1 MTFRRLLLLALSVA
15 ALCFGQD
22 GFYLKTGD
30 RVVFYGD
37 SITDQRLYT
46 TFTETYVLTRFP
58 ELRVAFIHSG
68 WGGDRVTGGGG
79 GPVDVRLQRDVLAYR
94 PTVMT
99 IMLGMND
106 GGYRAFDTKLFDTFS
121 TGYQHIVDTVR
132 STLPDIRITAI
143 EPSPFDDVTRPPKF
157 EGGYNAVLLRY
168 SEFIKQLAQR
178 DKLTVADLNT
188 PVVLMLAKATQSDPE
203 LAQKILPD
211 RVHPGPAGHLIMA
224 EALLKAWNA
233 PPIVTSVEI
242 DAQGS
247 GKIAAHANTEI
258 SDLKQGGTLS
268 WTQLDR
274 ALPMPVDMK
283 DATVALAI
291 HSSDFMDA
299 LDKETLK
306 VANLPGAKYSLKIDG
321 MDAGAFTKEEW
332 ARGINLATLP
342 TPMMQQAASVHVLTQ
357 KRSNVHNARWR
368 MIQVPLQDENI
379 LSTDAAIA
387 ALDDVD
393 IDLMIEQRAAAQPV
407 PRHYQL
413 IAQPAA
419 H

>member
-1 MTFRRLLLLALSVA
+1 
-15 ALCFGQD
+15 
-22 GFYLKTGD
+22 
-30 RVVFYGD
+30 
-37 SITDQRLYT
+37 
-46 TFTETYVLTRFP
+46 
-58 ELRVAFIHSG
+58 
-68 WGGDRVTGGGG
+68 G
-79 GPVDVRLQRDVLAYR
+79 GPVDLRLRRDVLAYR

-106 GGYRAFDTKLFDTFS
+106 GGYRAFDAKLFDTFS
-121 TGYQHIVDTVR
+121 TGYEHIVDTVKR
-132 STLPDIRITAI
+132 DLPDIRITAI

-168 SEFIKQLAQR
+168 SGYIKQLAQR
-178 DKLTVADLNT
+178 DKLTVADLNS
-188 PVVLMLAKATQSDPE
+188 PVAAMLAKAKQTDPE

-233 PPIVTSVEI
+233 PSTVTSVEI
-242 DAQGS
+242 DAQGP
-247 GKIAAHANTEI
+247 GTVAKHANTEI
-258 SDLKQGGTLS
+258 SDLKHGGILS
-268 WTQLDR
+268 WTQLDS

-283 DATVALAI
+283 DATIALAI
-291 HSSDFMDA
+291 HSSDFIDA
-299 LDKETLK
+299 LDQETLK
-306 VANLPGAKYSLKIDG
+306 ITHLSGEKYSLKIDG
-321 MDAGAFTKEEW
+321 MDAGAFTKQEL
-332 ARGINLATLP
+332 ARGINLASLP
-342 TPMMQQAASVHVLTQ
+342 TPMMQQAAGVHALTQ

-407 PRHYQL
+407 PRHYEL
-413 IAQPAA
+413 IAQQAA
-419 H
+419 Q